1 MNMLKLK
8 RFWYHVRHDYL
19 TLNNVVVAAAA
30 LIALSWAWGSIESM
44 QRNYE
49 LQQMVDQKKYQLT
62 VEKLRT
68 ELLAYESKYY
78 ESDEYLDLAVRQRLG
93 RGSPGEKLL
102 IVPSTDAAK
111 QQPTAHNTPQKQP
124 TSNFQQWINF
134 LFGARWTSQSL
145 QK

>member
-1 MNMLKLK
+1 MNTLKLK

-19 TLNNVVVAAAA
+19 TLNNVVVAAAV

-111 QQPTAHNTPQKQP
+111 QQPTAHNTPQKQS
-124 TSNFQQWINF
+124 TSNFQQWVNF
-134 LFGARWTSQSL
+134 LFGARRTSQNL

>member
-19 TLNNVVVAAAA
+19 TLNNVVVAVAA

-134 LFGARWTSQSL
+134 LFGARRTSQNL

>member
-1 MNMLKLK
+1 MNTLKLK

-124 TSNFQQWINF
+124 TSNFQQWMNF
-134 LFGARWTSQSL
+134 LFGGNSRN
-145 QK
+145 KK

>member
-124 TSNFQQWINF
+124 TSNCQQWINF
-134 LFGARWTSQSL
+134 LFGARRTSQNL

>member
-1 MNMLKLK
+1 MLKLK

>member
-30 LIALSWAWGSIESM
+30 LIALSWAWGSIETM
-44 QRNYE
+44 QR
-49 LQQMVDQKKYQLT
+49 
-62 VEKLRT
+62 KLRT

-78 ESDEYLDLAVRQRLG
+78 EGDEYLDLAVRQRLG

-111 QQPTAHNTPQKQP
+111 QQPTAQTTPQKQP

-134 LFGARWTSQSL
+134 LFGTRRTSQNL

>member
-134 LFGARWTSQSL
+134 LFGARWTSQNL